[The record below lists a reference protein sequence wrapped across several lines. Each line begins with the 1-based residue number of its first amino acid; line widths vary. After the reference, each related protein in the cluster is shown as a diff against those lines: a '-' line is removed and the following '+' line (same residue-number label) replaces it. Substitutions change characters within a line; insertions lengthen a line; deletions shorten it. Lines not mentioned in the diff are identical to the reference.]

1 MIALWNWLLALGVVA
16 SPFIK
21 IFMIWLGWQLGL
33 GAMAWGTA
41 RFYSEN
47 CAAPGIS
54 GFLSSLF
61 TMGSPVCISAWVG
74 VAAFSI
80 AYITAFIAAVMLVVV
95 WLWNRTMRD
104 SVVRKLMGEISQLKK
119 QMAPD
124 ARLHTVN
131 HTDNT

>member
-1 MIALWNWLLALGVVA
+1 MNSNYYIKMITIIGLWNWFLALGVVA
-16 SPFIK
+16 SPFVK

-47 CAAPGIS
+47 CAASGIS
-54 GFLSSLF
+54 GFFSSLF

-80 AYITAFIAAVMLVVV
+80 AYITAFSGGGDVSSRSAYGI
-95 WLWNRTMRD
+95 
-104 SVVRKLMGEISQLKK
+104 EQ
-119 QMAPD
+119 
-124 ARLHTVN
+124 
-131 HTDNT
+131 